1 MMFNLILLNNFG
13 EWRLV
18 LVGLINVIGKI
29 GLGVI
34 LSFWWLLI
42 LSLWIGGR
50 FYLIRLFV

>member
-34 LSFWWLLI
+34 LSFWWFLI